1 MSIANLQ
8 SLFAPQSV
16 ALIGAS
22 RQANSV
28 GAVLARNLVS
38 AGFKGPIWP
47 VNPRATEIAGLKA
60 YQSLAALPGAPELAV
75 IATPPQT
82 IPDIIATLAK
92 RGTKAAVVI
101 TAGFS
106 ESRDAEGAK
115 RTQAMLEAARPTRMR
130 IVGPN
135 CLGIQAPASGLNASF
150 AHVHALP
157 GSLAFVTQSG
167 AIITAVLDWAAE
179 RKIGFS
185 HVVSLGDMNDVDFG
199 DMLDW
204 LALDSGTSAILL
216 YIEAISDA
224 RKFMSAARA
233 AARTKPVI
241 VVKAGRSAAAQ
252 RAALSHTGAM
262 AGSDAVY
269 DAAFRRAGMLRVQ
282 DIDELFEAV
291 ATLGSGYRIHGER
304 LAILSNGG
312 GLGVLATDALME
324 LGGTLAAL
332 EPDTIKRLDAVL
344 PSSWPRTNPIDII
357 GDAPAERYGAALDAL
372 LGDHGIDAVLAI
384 NAPTAVA
391 SSSDA
396 ARAVAER
403 AKKAPW
409 PVLTSW
415 VGAQVAGPARQV
427 FIAAGLPTFET
438 PRQAVHGFLHLVNY
452 QRNREALMQ
461 TPVSAPEEIAIDVAR
476 ARRAM
481 EAVLARGGGLLSE
494 PQAKAVLEACG
505 IPVNRTLI
513 ARDPAEASA
522 AARTLGGSIALKIL
536 SPDISHKSDVGG
548 VMLNLPPDEVGAAAA
563 LMQERIKARLPKA
576 RLEGFSVQTMVQRES
591 AHELILGMSVDR
603 TFGPVLLF
611 GHGGI
616 AVERINDAAM
626 GLPPLNMALAQD
638 MMRRTRIYR
647 LLEGYR
653 DRPPAAMDAIALT
666 LMKLSQAI
674 IELPE
679 IVELDIN
686 PLLAD
691 DKGVIA
697 LDARLKIA
705 PTKAAGETRL
715 AIRPYPRQLEHKARL
730 RDGRQ
735 ILLRPV
741 RPEDEPLIHTYFAQL
756 DREDVRMRFFAPMG
770 KLPHNLAA
778 RLTQIDYDRQ
788 MAFLAFGTDAE
799 GKQEGLGVVRIAA
812 DPDNK
817 RAEYAVTVRSDI
829 KGAGLG
835 YVLMQTI
842 IDYARNRG
850 IGEIYGVVL
859 RENERMLAMCREMG
873 FTLRG
878 VPEDPTLVEVV
889 LALNEAK
896 K

>member
-22 RQANSV
+22 RQENSV
-28 GAVLARNLVS
+28 GAVLARNLMG
-38 AGFKGPIWP
+38 AGFKGAIWP
-47 VNPRATEIAGLKA
+47 VNPRAREINGVRA
-60 YQSLAALPGAPELAV
+60 YASVAALPAAPELAV
-75 IATPPQT
+75 IATPPDT
-82 IPDIIATLAK
+82 IPDLVAALAK
-92 RGTKAAVVI
+92 RGSKAAVVI

-106 ESRDAEGAK
+106 ESRDAAGLK
-115 RTQAMLEAARPTRMR
+115 RTEAMLKAAQPSRLR

-150 AHVHALP
+150 AHVDALP

-185 HVVSLGDMNDVDFG
+185 HVVSLGDMSDVDFG

-204 LALDSGTSAILL
+204 LAIDPNTSAILL
-216 YIEAISDA
+216 YIEAIRDA

-291 ATLGSGYRIHGER
+291 ATLGTGHRIHGER
-304 LAILSNGG
+304 LIILSNGG
-312 GLGVLATDALME
+312 GLGVLATDALIE
-324 LGGTLAAL
+324 LGGSLAAL
-332 EPDTIKRLDAVL
+332 EPETITRLDAVL
-344 PSSWPRTNPIDII
+344 PASWPRTNPIDII
-357 GDAPAERYGAALDAL
+357 GDAPPERYGAALDAL

-391 SSSDA
+391 SSEQA
-396 ARAVAER
+396 ARVVAER

-415 VGAQVAGPARQV
+415 VGALAAGPARQV
-427 FIAAGLPTFET
+427 FIEAGLPTFET
-438 PRQAVHGFLHLVNY
+438 PRQAVRGFLHLVNF

-461 TPVSAPEEIAIDVAR
+461 TPVSAPEEIRIDVDA

-481 EAVLARGGGLLSE
+481 KAALDKGGGMLSE
-494 PQAKAVLEACG
+494 PQAKAVLAACG
-505 IPVNRTLI
+505 IPVNRTEI
-513 ARDPAEASA
+513 ARDAAEAAA
-522 AARTLGGSIALKIL
+522 AAREIGGSLALKII
-536 SPDISHKSDVGG
+536 SPDITHKSDVGG
-548 VMLNLPPDEVGAAAA
+548 VMLNLAPEEVGAAASA
-563 LMQERIKARLPKA
+563 MQERVRARQPRA
-576 RLEGFSVQTMVQRES
+576 RIEGFSVQAMVQREG
-591 AHELILGMSVDR
+591 AHELILGMSVDP

-616 AVERINDAAM
+616 AVERIKDAAT
-626 GLPPLNMALAQD
+626 GLPPLNMALAQE
-638 MMRRTRIYR
+638 MMRRTRIWR

-653 DRPPAAMDAIALT
+653 DRPPAALDQIALT
-666 LMKLSQAI
+666 LMKLSQAV

-686 PLLAD
+686 PLLAN
-691 DKGVIA
+691 DKTVVA
-697 LDARLKIA
+697 LDARIRVA
-705 PTKAAGETRL
+705 PAKAAGEARL
-715 AIRPYPRQLEHKARL
+715 AIRPYPRHLEHKTHL
-730 RDGRQ
+730 RDGRE

-741 RPEDEPLIHTYFAQL
+741 RPEDEPLIHAYFARL
-756 DREDVRMRFFAPMG
+756 DKEDVRMRFFAPMG

-788 MAFLAFGTDAE
+788 MAFLAFGADE
-799 GKQEGLGVVRIAA
+799 NGKQDGLGVVRISA
-812 DPDNK
+812 DPDNR
-817 RAEYAVTVRSDI
+817 RAEYAVTVRSDL
-829 KGAGLG
+829 KGSGIG

-842 IDYARNRG
+842 IDYARARG
-850 IGEIYGVVL
+850 IGEIFGIVL
-859 RENERMLAMCREMG
+859 RENERMLQICREMG
-873 FTLRG
+873 FVLRG
-878 VPEDPTLVEVV
+878 VPEDPSLVEV
-889 LALNEAK
+889 ALTLN
-896 K
+896 

>member
-1 MSIANLQ
+1 M
-8 SLFAPQSV
+8 

-28 GAVLARNLVS
+28 GAVLAKNLNN
-38 AGFKGPIWP
+38 AGFKGPVWL
-47 VNPRATEIAGLKA
+47 VNARAPEIGPTR
-60 YQSLAALPGAPELAV
+60 YYGTIQSLPATPDLAV

-82 IPDIIATLAK
+82 VPDMIRALAA

-106 ESRDAEGAK
+106 ESRDAAGRK
-115 RTQAMLEAARPTRMR
+115 RMQAMLDAAKPTRMR

-135 CLGIQAPASGLNASF
+135 CLGIQVPAAGLNASF
-150 AHVHALP
+150 AHVQALP
-157 GSLAFVTQSG
+157 GSLAFVAQSG

-179 RKIGFS
+179 RRIGFS
-185 HVVSLGDMNDVDFG
+185 HVASLGDMSDVDFG

-204 LALDSGTSAILL
+204 LALDGGTTAILL
-216 YIEAISDA
+216 YVESVSNA

-241 VVKAGRSAAAQ
+241 VVKAGRSAAAS

-269 DAAFRRAGMLRVQ
+269 DAAFRRAGMLRVD

-291 ATLGSGYRIHGER
+291 ATLGTGHRILGER
-304 LAILSNGG
+304 LVILSNGG
-312 GLGVLATDALME
+312 GFGVLATDALLG

-332 EPDTIKRLDAVL
+332 EAGTLERLDGAL

-357 GDAPAERYGAALDAL
+357 GDAPPERYGAALDAL
-372 LGDHGIDAVLAI
+372 LGDRSIDAVLAI

-391 SSSDA
+391 SSEEA
-396 ARAVAER
+396 ARVVAER
-403 AKKAPW
+403 AAKAPW

-415 VGAQVAGPARQV
+415 VGAQAAAPARQV

-452 QRNREALMQ
+452 QRNREALME
-461 TPVSAPEEIAIDVAR
+461 TPVSAPEEIRIDVER

-481 EAVLARGGGLLSE
+481 APALEKGGGMLSE
-494 PQAKAVLEACG
+494 PQAKTVLEACG

-513 ARDPAEASA
+513 ARDATEASA
-522 AARTLGGSIALKIL
+522 AARTIGSSIALKIM
-536 SPDISHKSDVGG
+536 SPDITHKSDVGG
-548 VMLNLPPDEVGAAAA
+548 VILNLAPEEVGAAAA
-563 LMQERIKARLPKA
+563 AMQERVKARQPQA
-576 RLEGFSVQTMVQRES
+576 RIAGFSVQAMVRREG
-591 AHELILGMSVDR
+591 AHELILGMSVDA

-626 GLPPLNMALAQD
+626 GLPPLNMALAHD

-653 DRPPAAMDAIALT
+653 DRKRAAMDTIALT
-666 LMKLSQAI
+666 LMKLSQAT

-679 IVELDIN
+679 IVEIDIN

-691 DKGVIA
+691 ENGVVA
-697 LDARLKIA
+697 LDARLRVA
-705 PTKAAGETRL
+705 PTREAGEARL
-715 AIRPYPRQLEHKARL
+715 AIRPYPRHLEHKARL
-730 RDGRQ
+730 RDGREL
-735 ILLRPV
+735 LLRPV
-741 RPEDEPLIHTYFAQL
+741 RPEDEPLIHGYFARM
-756 DREDVRMRFFAPMG
+756 DKEDVRMRFFAPMSR
-770 KLPHNLAA
+770 LPHNLAA

-788 MAFLAFGTDAE
+788 MAFLAFTTDAE
-799 GKQEGLGVVRIAA
+799 GKQDGLGVVRIAA
-812 DPDNK
+812 DPDNR
-817 RAEYAVTVRSDI
+817 RAEYAITVRSDV
-829 KGAGLG
+829 KGAGVG
-835 YVLMQTI
+835 RVLMRSI
-842 IDYARNRG
+842 VDYARQRG
-850 IGEIYGVVL
+850 IGEIFGTVL
-859 RENERMLAMCREMG
+859 RENERMLRVCRAMG
-873 FTLRG
+873 FTLQV
-878 VPEDPTLVEVV
+878 VPEDPTIVEVV
-889 LALNEAK
+889 MALR
-896 K
+896 